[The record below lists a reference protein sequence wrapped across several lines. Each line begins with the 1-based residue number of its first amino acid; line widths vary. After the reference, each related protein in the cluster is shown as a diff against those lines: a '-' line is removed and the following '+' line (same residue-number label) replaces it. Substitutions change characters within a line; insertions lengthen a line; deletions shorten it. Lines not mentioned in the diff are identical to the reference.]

1 MGLSGR
7 LMILVGRSLY
17 LGAINIAQQFAAIA
31 WRRAVRMRSDFLR
44 LHYRDLNL
52 HAILSFEVLKL

>member
-17 LGAINIAQQFAAIA
+17 LGAFYVAQQFAAIA
-31 WRRAVRMRSDFLR
+31 WRRAVRMRQR
-44 LHYRDLNL
+44 LLALALQGPKPSCNSV
-52 HAILSFEVLKL
+52 I